1 MSMDDLQKKKQQA
14 AQQFGLET
22 DPLAKYETKCESLP
36 LDPFDAFLEEMEY
49 GRGKD
54 EQTIQR
60 KERVVRQWREWMGEQ
75 GRHPACPNEDHVK
88 GFIQWR
94 RELGNAENTI
104 SRKVGI
110 LASIY
115 NYWTNEDWLPH
126 DSDYHPVRQGRSKVN
141 LSLDP
146 EDEQEDYPRIS
157 LETHRERVSEI
168 NHIRDKAIVVLQLK
182 LGLRAGEV
190 ANIRLQDF
198 HIHNQRDQL
207 REHYPEMGTHDKLDG
222 HRDAIY
228 VPPSFERGGN
238 KSDRPRT
245 LPLDEEART
254 VLLRY
259 LLIRPDVDE
268 PELFLSKKSFVGL
281 RPEDVTLTWARH
293 YDEFD
298 KDEDTR
304 NVRSHYGRHFFTTHF
319 EIEKQWP
326 TQRVQWMRGDKLQNS
341 DWANRQSIDHYLH
354 QYYPDVEQ
362 RYRDQVFSLKV

>member
-1 MSMDDLQKKKQQA
+1 
-14 AQQFGLET
+14 
-22 DPLAKYETKCESLP
+22 
-36 LDPFDAFLEEMEY
+36 
-49 GRGKD
+49 
-54 EQTIQR
+54 
-60 KERVVRQWREWMGEQ
+60 MGEQ